1 MNIRGKAFKYGADID
16 TDIIAPIRFLMTTD
30 PEELA
35 KAAFADYDPAFQK
48 TVQPGDV
55 VVAGTNFGCGS
66 SREHAPICLKAN
78 GVSVVIAES
87 FARIFFRNGINIG
100 LPVLE
105 CPEAAQGIEKGDLVE
120 VDLDTGVIRN
130 ASRGLTWQARP
141 VPPFMAEIFAAGGL
155 VAYTRRRLAAGAPS

>member
-1 MNIRGKAFKYGADID
+1 M
-16 TDIIAPIRFLMTTD
+16 
-30 PEELA
+30 
-35 KAAFADYDPAFQK
+35 
-48 TVQPGDV
+48 
-55 VVAGTNFGCGS
+55 
-66 SREHAPICLKAN
+66 
-78 GVSVVIAES
+78 VIAES

-155 VAYTRRRLAAGAPS
+155 VAYTRRRLAAGTPS